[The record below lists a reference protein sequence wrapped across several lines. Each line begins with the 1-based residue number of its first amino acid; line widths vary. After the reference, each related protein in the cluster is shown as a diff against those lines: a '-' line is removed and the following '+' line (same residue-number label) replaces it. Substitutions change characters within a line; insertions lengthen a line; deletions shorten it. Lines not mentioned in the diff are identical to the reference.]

1 MNKKKVLSYR
11 KVILIIIFG
20 LLLSVSSFSL
30 AKYIIQEFH
39 SYYLNAKHF
48 YFTSN
53 RLKKNN
59 PTYLVNNWS
68 GVGSFNISF
77 DLLSQKNSLVYT
89 DYDIPYKVT
98 FECPDGV
105 TCNVDKSSG
114 VIYSASITHSDTV
127 TVSVNPSRN
136 YVEGERLSIHIVATS
151 TEPYVETIS
160 ANFEYVVGKQGI
172 TYEIE
177 DETNRP
183 YMVLKITSAINYC
196 EVTQAFDSYNVGD
209 YIESS
214 VYRSLSA
221 TDKSKCIGE
230 PITLTF
236 DPNVILLDTT
246 SDIVNLATISNTAI
260 SGTDYVSRL
269 EFNIEPVS
277 TMAIKF
283 YKHNT
288 STNYTYPYENS
299 SSIVTVSF
307 SS

>member
-1 MNKKKVLSYR
+1 MNKKKVLSLR
-11 KVILIIIFG
+11 KIILIVIFC
-20 LLLSVSSFSL
+20 LFLSVGSFTL

-77 DLLSQKNSLVYT
+77 DLLSEKNSLVYT
-89 DYDIPYKVT
+89 DYDIPYQVT
-98 FECPDGV
+98 FECPTGV
-105 TCNVDKSSG
+105 TCSVDKPTG
-114 VIYSASITHSDTV
+114 VVYSASNTHSDTV
-127 TVSVNPSRN
+127 TLSVNPSRN
-136 YVEGERLSIHIVATS
+136 YVEGERLSIHVVATS

-177 DETNRP
+177 DEANRP
-183 YMVLKITSAINYC
+183 YIVLKITSAISYC
-196 EVTQAFDSYNVGD
+196 KVTQAFGSYSVGD

-214 VYRSLSA
+214 VYRNLPS
-221 TDKSKCIGE
+221 TDKSKCVGE

-236 DPNVILLDTT
+236 DPNVVLLDTT
-246 SDIVNLATISNTAI
+246 SDIVNTATIGNTTI

-269 EFNIEPVS
+269 DFNIEPVS

-288 STNYTYPYENS
+288 SLNYTYPYENN